1 MENID
6 VSSISSTAEV
16 RIPSDPMLQVIGQD
30 EAVKIGR
37 LVGKQRRNLLLVGP
51 PGTGK
56 SMLAQA
62 IASTLPKPKQEVLV
76 LHNPEKPERP
86 LIQINTS
93 ATRKMERRPVAEL
106 LEPHMVPAFVAEK
119 LGFRCRRC
127 AKISSPDASTCFFC
141 GADKYKK
148 VKGPFEDLL
157 VGMGIPEREERV
169 HTTRFRDGK
178 EELIVFERRGDKI
191 ALLTQKELA
200 KMAEMQQKAQFKV
213 LLPLSRPNFVQ
224 ATGASETEL
233 LGDVRHDPYGSHP
246 AIGSL
251 PYTRVVPGAVHEAH
265 EGVLFIDELS
275 SLGRLQRYLLT
286 AMQEKKYPISGR
298 NQTSTGSSVR
308 VDGVPA
314 DFILVAAANINDLG
328 NILPPLRSRI
338 IGNGYEILMNTHMED
353 NEANRMKMVQ
363 FFAQEI
369 VRDGRIPHMDAGAI
383 SEMLD
388 FARRKA
394 KEIEGVSGLTL
405 RLRLLSGTIKM
416 AGDLAIT
423 EGKDAIGKEEVR
435 FAIAN
440 SRPIEEQARE
450 KYGSWFKASLA
461 DYGIKKETGGSEV
474 G

>member
-1 MENID
+1 MDIN
-6 VSSISSTAEV
+6 STADV
-16 RIPSDPMLQVIGQD
+16 KVPQDPMLQVIGQD

-37 LVGKQRRNLLLVGP
+37 LVGKQRRHLLLVGP

-86 LIQINTS
+86 IIQINTAS
-93 ATRKMERRPVAEL
+93 SRKNEKKPAAEL
-106 LEPHMVPAFVAEK
+106 LDPYLVPSFVAEK
-119 LGFRCRRC
+119 LGFKCRRC
-127 AKISSPDASTCFFC
+127 GKISNPDASTCYFC

-157 VGMGIPEREERV
+157 VSPGVPEREERV
-169 HTTRFRDGK
+169 HTTRIKDGK
-178 EELIVFERRGDKI
+178 EELVVFERRGDKI
-191 ALLTQKELA
+191 ALLTQKELS
-200 KMAEMQQKAQFKV
+200 KMAELQQKAQFKV
-213 LLPLSRPNFVQ
+213 LLPLNRPTFVQ

-251 PYTRVVPGAVHEAH
+251 PYTRVVPGAIHEAH
-265 EGVLFIDELS
+265 EGVLFIDEIA

-314 DFILVAAANINDLG
+314 DFILVAAANINDLQH
-328 NILPPLRSRI
+328 ILPPLRSRI

-353 NEANRMKMVQ
+353 TEENRKKLIQ

-369 VRDGRIPHMDAGAI
+369 LRDGKIPHMDADAI
-383 SEMLD
+383 EEMIK
-388 FARRKA
+388 FAIRKA
-394 KEIEGVSGLTL
+394 KEIDGVNGITL
-405 RLRLLSGTIKM
+405 RLRLLSGAIKM
-416 AGDLAIT
+416 AGDLAKI
-423 EGKDAIGKEEVR
+423 EGKEFIEKEDVV
-435 FAIAN
+435 FAIKN
-440 SRPIEEQARE
+440 SKPIEEQARE

-461 DYGIKKETGGSEV
+461 DYSMKKETGGSEV
-474 G
+474 A

>member
-1 MENID
+1 MD
-6 VSSISSTAEV
+6 ISSTAEV

-93 ATRKMERRPVAEL
+93 TSRRIEKKPVAEL
-106 LEPHMVPAFVAEK
+106 LDPNMVPAFVAEK

-141 GADKYKK
+141 GADKYRK
-148 VKGPFEDLL
+148 VRGPFEDLL
-157 VGMGIPEREERV
+157 VGVGVPDREERV
-169 HTTRFRDGK
+169 HTTRFRDGR

-314 DFILVAAANINDLG
+314 DFILVAAANINDLSH
-328 NILPPLRSRI
+328 ILPPLRSRI

-369 VRDGRIPHMDAGAI
+369 VRDGRIPHMDGGAI
-383 SEMLD
+383 EEMLD

-405 RLRLLSGTIKM
+405 RLRLLSGAIKM

-423 EGKDAIGKEEVR
+423 EGKEMIGKDEVR

-461 DYGIKKETGGSEV
+461 DYGMKKESGGSEV

>member
-1 MENID
+1 MD
-6 VSSISSTAEV
+6 VASISSTAEV

-30 EAVKIGR
+30 EAIKIGR
-37 LVGKQRRNLLLVGP
+37 LVGKQRRHLLLVGP

-62 IASTLPKPKQEVLV
+62 IASTLPKPRQEVLV

-86 LIQINTS
+86 LVQVNTS
-93 ATRKMERRPVAEL
+93 AAKKFEKKPVAEL
-106 LEPHMVPAFVAEK
+106 IDPQLLPAFVSEK

-127 AKISSPDASTCFFC
+127 AKISSPDASTCYFC
-141 GADKYKK
+141 GADKYRK

-157 VGMGIPEREERV
+157 VGVPEREERV
-169 HTTRFRDGK
+169 HTTRMRDGK
-178 EELIVFERRGDKI
+178 EELIVFERRGDRV
-191 ALLTQKELA
+191 ALLTQKELS
-200 KMAEMQQKAQFKV
+200 KMAEMQQKAQFKI
-213 LLPLSRPNFVQ
+213 LLSLNRPNFVQ

-251 PYTRVVPGAVHEAH
+251 PYTRVVPGAVHDAH

-275 SLGRLQRYLLT
+275 GLGKLQRYLLT

-308 VDGVPA
+308 ADGVPA
-314 DFILVAAANINDLG
+314 DFILVAAANINDLSS
-328 NILPPLRSRI
+328 ILPPLRSRI
-338 IGNGYEILMNTHMED
+338 VGNGYELLMNTHMVD
-353 NEANRMKMVQ
+353 NEANRGKLVQ

-383 SEMLD
+383 EEMIG
-388 FARRKA
+388 FSIKKA
-394 KEIEGVSGLTL
+394 KDIDGVTGLTL

-416 AGDLAIT
+416 AGDIATT
-423 EGKDAIGKEEVR
+423 EGKEMIGKEEVT

-461 DYGIKKETGGSEV
+461 DYGLKKESGGSEV